1 MDESKTTLMIQ
12 QVLDHYMNQTGVN
25 EEYLH
30 NLTTVTKIPENSTPP
45 MYCGQAM
52 KDFRISYLQVHG
64 YISLMVC
71 LFGMLANTMNIIVL
85 TRKDMI
91 SPTNAIL
98 TGLALADNLVMI
110 DYIVYAVHNY
120 ILVQR
125 SMEEKY
131 SYPWAVY
138 VLIHSH
144 FTQVFHTISIW
155 LTLTLA
161 VWRYLSV
168 AHPLSSRGWCTL
180 NRALIAIAIAYIG
193 SPILCIPTY
202 LTYTIR
208 DKNIIEN
215 NPLFPESNE
224 TVKVYLVDESEM
236 AKNNKALIKIN
247 FWTYSV
253 IVKII
258 PCLALTILSYC
269 LVSALVNARERRDQ
283 LKRNRSATKNSSS
296 GGEEGEGRH
305 TDRTTIMLLAILILF
320 LITEIPQ
327 GILVLLSG
335 ILDDDDNDAFF
346 RNCYTAFNEVMDIL
360 ALINGAINFIL
371 YCAMS
376 RQFRQTFIRLFRPR
390 ILDNW
395 SALPLQP
402 VPERRSLMQRTH
414 TSNCVKDTNLNIE
427 QPPTGVWH
435 CYFHL
440 LKQLHTSFY
449 QSFSLELLVE
459 EKTKRKP
466 DSDDE
471 AFFQSGEFLVY
482 HLILEN

>member
-25 EEYLH
+25 EDYLL
-30 NLTTVTKIPENSTPP
+30 NLSSVNDIVGNSTSAP
-45 MYCGQAM
+45 MYCGQGM
-52 KDFRISYLQVHG
+52 KDFRTSYLQVHG
-64 YISLMVC
+64 YVSLIVC

-110 DYIVYAVHNY
+110 DYMVYAVHTY

-125 SMEEKY
+125 SIEDRF

-138 VLIHSH
+138 VFIHSH
-144 FTQVFHTISIW
+144 VTQVFHTISIW

-180 NRALIAIAIAYIG
+180 NRALVAILIAYVG

-202 LTYTIR
+202 LTSTIR
-208 DKNIIEN
+208 DKDVIVK
-215 NPLFPESNE
+215 NPLFPNLNE
-224 TVKVYLVDESEM
+224 TVRVYFVDASEM
-236 AKNNKALIKIN
+236 AKTYKSLVKIS

-253 IVKII
+253 IVKIL

-283 LKRNRSATKNSSS
+283 LKRNRSAAKNSSS
-296 GGEEGEGRH
+296 GGEESEGRH
-305 TDRTTIMLLAILILF
+305 TDRTTVMLLAILILF

-376 RQFRQTFIRLFRPR
+376 RQFRQTFIRLFRPK
-390 ILDNW
+390 ILDKW

-402 VPERRSLMQRTH
+402 ALEPHSSMQHTRTF
-414 TSNCVKDTNLNIE
+414 VKDTNLNIE
-427 QPPTGVWH
+427 PPPAGV
-435 CYFHL
+435 
-440 LKQLHTSFY
+440 
-449 QSFSLELLVE
+449 
-459 EKTKRKP
+459 
-466 DSDDE
+466 
-471 AFFQSGEFLVY
+471 
-482 HLILEN
+482 

>member
-1 MDESKTTLMIQ
+1 MDESKTTRMIQ
-12 QVLDHYMNQTGVN
+12 QVLDHYMNQTGVK
-25 EEYLH
+25 EEYWL
-30 NLTTVTKIPENSTPP
+30 NLSSVNDIMGNSTRAP
-45 MYCGQAM
+45 MYCGQGM
-52 KDFRISYLQVHG
+52 KDFRTSYLQVHG
-64 YISLMVC
+64 YVSLMVC

-110 DYIVYAVHNY
+110 DYIVYAMHTY

-125 SMEEKY
+125 SLEEKF

-138 VLIHSH
+138 VFIHSH

-168 AHPLSSRGWCTL
+168 AHPLNSRQWCTL
-180 NRALIAIAIAYIG
+180 NRALIAIVIAYVG

-202 LTYTIR
+202 LTSTIR
-208 DKNIIEN
+208 DKDLTVED
-215 NPLFPESNE
+215 PLFPDLNE
-224 TVKVYLVDESEM
+224 TVKVYFVDESEM
-236 AKNNKALIKIN
+236 AKTNKSLVKIN

-283 LKRNRSATKNSSS
+283 LKRNRSTTKSNSSS
-296 GGEEGEGRH
+296 GEECEGRH

-327 GILVLLSG
+327 GILVLLSV
-335 ILDDDDNDAFF
+335 ILDDNNDAFF

-376 RQFRQTFIRLFRPR
+376 RQFRQTFIRLFRPK
-390 ILDNW
+390 ILDKW
-395 SALPLQP
+395 SALPLQSA
-402 VPERRSLMQRTH
+402 PERRSLVQRAH
-414 TSNCVKDTNLNIE
+414 TGVFTKDTNLNIE
-427 QPPTGVWH
+427 SSPAGV
-435 CYFHL
+435 
-440 LKQLHTSFY
+440 
-449 QSFSLELLVE
+449 
-459 EKTKRKP
+459 
-466 DSDDE
+466 
-471 AFFQSGEFLVY
+471 
-482 HLILEN
+482 